1 MAEDR
6 PPPCHPSASP
16 STADQEG
23 LPSTDHMD
31 LWPCEVA
38 YEHIAEE
45 LRMIR
50 RTLDLWFDHFQRRLN
65 NDKFTPECFP
75 KLSQLLETLTEAR
88 GRDAERTGRRLVM
101 QVNVGHQ

>member
-1 MAEDR
+1 M
-6 PPPCHPSASP
+6 PPKRSP
-16 STADQEG
+16 STADREG

-31 LWPCEVA
+31 RLCAA

-50 RTLDLWFDHFQRRLN
+50 RTLDLWFDDFQWALN

-88 GRDAERTGRRLVM
+88 GRDADERARRLVM